1 MPILPFG
8 WGTESHSM
16 DTDVYLI
23 TGDRI
28 VFNKS
33 SSKPATRWGVLDMYR
48 TYMLAELYNFED
60 EFQIVFK
67 E

>member
-16 DTDVYLI
+16 DENVYMCP
-23 TGDRI
+23 GDKI

-33 SSKPATRWGVLDMYR
+33 SSKPATRGGELDMYR
-48 TYMLAELYNFED
+48 TYMLSELYNFED
-60 EFQIVFK
+60 GFQIVFK